1 MASPAHTVRSK
12 PASATA
18 LKLDRNTLLLLLLQ
32 WLVFA
37 GNVTAAIRDPLPAWL
52 HVAIGILPVHVA
64 FTIWH
69 EAAHGTVSNRR
80 WINNAVG
87 ILGMFPY
94 MTPYFIQRAVHL
106 DHHKYLNEPGRDPNE
121 IYAGG
126 PFWQLPLRY
135 LRLFAHARRAVA
147 DDPRTRAMRISDY
160 ASLAVVASA
169 YGVMIWQGWWLALF
183 CAWLLPFAIAKVVM
197 DWYINYLPHVG
208 LPPDRFKGTR
218 IIDVRWLTP
227 LILFHNYHA
236 IHHLWPT
243 IPWHAYLARYR
254 DRLAY
259 LKQNGV
265 PIEARVFVARAG
277 GAASEPAGRTGG

>member
-1 MASPAHTVRSK
+1 VSAS
-12 PASATA
+12 
-18 LKLDRNTLLLLLLQ
+18 KLDRNTLLLLLMQ

-37 GNVTAAIRDPLPAWL
+37 SNITAAIRNPLPVWL
-52 HVAIGILPVHVA
+52 HVVVGILPIHVA

-80 WINNAVG
+80 VINNVVG

-135 LRLFAHARRAVA
+135 LRLFAHARRAVK
-147 DDPRTRAMRISDY
+147 DDPRTRAQRVSDY
-160 ASLAVVASA
+160 VSIAVVAGA
-169 YGVMIWQGWWLALF
+169 YGIAIWQGWFQALF
-183 CAWLLPFAIAKVVM
+183 FAWLLPFAIAKVVM
-197 DWYINYLPHVG
+197 DWYVNYLPHVG

-227 LILFHNYHA
+227 LVLSHNYHA

-243 IPWHAYLARYR
+243 IPWHGYLARYR
-254 DRLAY
+254 NRLGY
-259 LKQNGV
+259 LQEHGV
-265 PIEARVFVARAG
+265 PIERRVFVARA
-277 GAASEPAGRTGG
+277 ARTADRPAGSAGG